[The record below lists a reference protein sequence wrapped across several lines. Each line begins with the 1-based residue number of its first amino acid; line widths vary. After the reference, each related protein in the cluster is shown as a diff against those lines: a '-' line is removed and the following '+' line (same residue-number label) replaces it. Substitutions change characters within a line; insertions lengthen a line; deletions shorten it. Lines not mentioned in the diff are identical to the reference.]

1 MIPDIE
7 LLLQHDP
14 KYLFGSE
21 KYHFSI
27 YNLRVTADKFYTV
40 NILKFRIFP
49 NMRTI
54 YKIIMYPIIPGE
66 TYISRKKQL
75 LFLQAL

>member
-1 MIPDIE
+1 LP
-7 LLLQHDP
+7 LQHDP

-54 YKIIMYPIIPGE
+54 YKIIMHLIISGETDHFPEKVIIIPSSP
-66 TYISRKKQL
+66 ID
-75 LFLQAL
+75 